1 MLNHIINSPT
11 FIYYLLFIIYYIAD
25 ILKINN
31 NFTKIVF
38 SNKFKFTKINII
50 YFKKY

>member
-1 MLNHIINSPT
+1 MN
-11 FIYYLLFIIYYIAD
+11 IIYNNKLNVKDTAHFI
-25 ILKINN
+25 KINN